1 MSRSMSEVLET
12 TPYLV
17 VVNTEGG
24 ESAVYN
30 RYYQLMFE
38 GASQRLLA
46 YAARWNTQVT
56 RGFTL
61 SQPEQQ
67 PSWFL
72 PGAEEECV
80 CYHLYKGTTPERE
93 LRSIP
98 RR

>member
-1 MSRSMSEVLET
+1 MSRAMIELLKA

-24 ESAVYN
+24 QSAVYN
-30 RYYQLMFE
+30 RHYELIFE

-46 YAARWNTQVT
+46 YAARWNTQVK

-67 PSWFL
+67 PSWFV
-72 PGAEEECV
+72 PETEQECV
-80 CYHLYKGTTPERE
+80 SYHLYKDTSSERE

-98 RR
+98 PR